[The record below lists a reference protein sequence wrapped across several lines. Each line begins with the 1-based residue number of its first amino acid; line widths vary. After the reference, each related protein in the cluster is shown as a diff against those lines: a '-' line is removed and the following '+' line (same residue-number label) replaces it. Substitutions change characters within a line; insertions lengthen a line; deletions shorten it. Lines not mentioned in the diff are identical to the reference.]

1 MRVILASASPRRKE
15 LLTQLG
21 IEFEVR
27 PSKGEEVVTKTI
39 PQEVVQELACQK
51 AKEIA
56 DQVQAEYETGK
67 LSWPEDGIRII
78 GADTIVVYKDTIFG
92 KPSDEEDALRML
104 TALQGN
110 THQVYTGVCVVD
122 IKEDMRKEKVFAEKT
137 DVVMYPVSKEE
148 ILEYIATGE
157 PMDKAGSYAIQGIS
171 GKFIQGIVGDYYN
184 VVGLPMARLYQKCF
198 RK

>member
-1 MRVILASASPRRKE
+1 MRVILASASPRRRE
-15 LLTQLG
+15 LLQQLG
-21 IEFEVR
+21 VDFEVR

-39 PQEVVQELACQK
+39 PQEVVQELASQK

-56 DQVQAEYETGK
+56 DLVQAEYENGK
-67 LSWPEDGIRII
+67 LPWPEDGIRII

-92 KPSDEEDALRML
+92 KPSDEENALRML

-122 IKEDMRKEKVFAEKT
+122 IKEGVRKEKVFAEKT

-171 GKFIQGIVGDYYN
+171 GKFIKGIVGDYYN
-184 VVGLPMARLYQKCF
+184 VVGLPMARLYQECF

>member
-1 MRVILASASPRRKE
+1 MRVILASASPRRRE

-21 IEFEVR
+21 VDFEVR
-27 PSKGEEVVTKTI
+27 PSKGEEVVTKTM

-56 DQVQAEYETGK
+56 DQVQTEYESGT
-67 LSWPEDGIRII
+67 LAWPEEGVRII
-78 GADTIVVYKDTIFG
+78 GADTIVVYEEAIFG
-92 KPSDEEDALRML
+92 KPSDEADALRML

-110 THQVYTGVCVVD
+110 THQVYTGVCVID
-122 IKEDMRKEKVFAEKT
+122 IKEGVCKENVFAEKT
-137 DVVMYPVSKEE
+137 DVIMYPVSKEE

-171 GKFIQGIVGDYYN
+171 GKFIKGIEGDYYN
-184 VVGLPMARLYQKCF
+184 VVGLPMARLYQECF